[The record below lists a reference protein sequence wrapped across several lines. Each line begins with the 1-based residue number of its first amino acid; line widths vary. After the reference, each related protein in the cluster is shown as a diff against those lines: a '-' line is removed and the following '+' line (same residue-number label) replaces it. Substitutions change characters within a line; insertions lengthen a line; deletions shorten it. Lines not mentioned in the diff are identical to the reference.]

1 MKKNSYIVFTLVCAA
16 FLLFVSGAGAQGIG
30 DRNTAS
36 NGPDSGRYAIA
47 GKVVRPDGLPAKNVK
62 VSYNSTSG
70 ASGSIQSDDQGAFRI
85 SNIPSGNYTVTV
97 KVEGV
102 PTATESLTISREGTL
117 GQAEIVVIYL
127 RNEGQ
132 KKGDFSA
139 NPMFKDVPK
148 EAMAKYQKAGE
159 KSGSDPKAALVLLDE
174 AIAIHPQFAMAH
186 YEKGLLYQQQ
196 SDLDNAMVSFQ
207 KAIAAK
213 PDFIDAKMSYGMT
226 LVGMKNYEL
235 AASVFQDVMKQKNDI
250 PASYYNFGIAMM
262 GMNRVDIA
270 EKAFKYA
277 LSLKGGESLAGAHK
291 YLGSIYMQKKQNAEA
306 IAELQKY
313 LELMPKAGDADKIK
327 AAIEGLKKQ
336 S

>member
-16 FLLFVSGAGAQGIG
+16 FLLFVSGVGAQGMG

-47 GKVVRPDGLPAKNVK
+47 GKVIMPDGLPAKNVK
-62 VSYNSTSG
+62 VSYTSTSG
-70 ASGSIQSDDQGAFRI
+70 ASGSIQSDDQGTFRI
-85 SNIPSGNYTVTV
+85 SNIPSGNYTVNV
-97 KVEGV
+97 KVEGL

-117 GQAEIVVIYL
+117 GQAETVVLYL

-139 NPMFKDVPK
+139 NPLFKDVPK
-148 EAMAKYQKAGE
+148 DAMSKYQKA
-159 KSGSDPKAALVLLDE
+159 KTGSDLKAALVLLDE
-174 AIAIHPQFAMAH
+174 AIAIYPQFAMAH
-186 YEKGLLYQQQ
+186 YEKGLLYQKQ
-196 SDLDNAMVSFQ
+196 SDLDNAMISFQ

-226 LVGMKNYEL
+226 LIGMKNYEL
-235 AASVFQDVMKQKNDI
+235 AASVFQDVMKQKNDV
-250 PASYYNFGIAMM
+250 PASYYNFGIAML
-262 GMNRVDIA
+262 GMNKVDIA

-277 LSLKGGESLAGAHK
+277 LSLKGGESLASAHK
-291 YLGSIYMQKKQNAEA
+291 YLGMIYVQRKQKADA
-306 IAELQKY
+306 ITELEKY

-327 AAIEGLKKQ
+327 TTIEDLKKQ
-336 S
+336 G

>member
-1 MKKNSYIVFTLVCAA
+1 MKKNSYYIVMLAFALAMFT
-16 FLLFVSGAGAQGIG
+16 SGANAQGYG

-36 NGPDSGRYAIA
+36 NGPDEGRYALA
-47 GKVVRPDGLPAKNVK
+47 GKVVMPDGLPAKRVR
-62 VSYNSTSG
+62 VSYSSTAG
-70 ASGSIQSDDQGAFRI
+70 ASSSLETDDEGTFRF
-85 SNIPSGNYTVTV
+85 SGVPSGNYSISA
-97 KVEGV
+97 KVEGL
-102 PTATESLTISREGTL
+102 PTATENVIVSREGTL
-117 GQAEIVVIYL
+117 GQAATVVLYI

-139 NPMFKDVPK
+139 NPLFKDVPK
-148 EAMAKYQKAGE
+148 EAMAKYQKAAE
-159 KSGSDPKAALVLLDE
+159 KTGDPKAAILLLDE
-174 AIAIHPQFAMAH
+174 AITIHPQFAMAH
-186 YEKGLLYQQQ
+186 YEKGLLYQKQN
-196 SDLDNAMVSFQ
+196 DLDNAMVSFQ

-226 LVGMKNYEL
+226 LIGMKNYEL

-277 LSLKGGESLAGAHK
+277 LSLKGGENLAGAHK

-313 LELMPKAGDADKIK
+313 LEMMPKAGDADKIK